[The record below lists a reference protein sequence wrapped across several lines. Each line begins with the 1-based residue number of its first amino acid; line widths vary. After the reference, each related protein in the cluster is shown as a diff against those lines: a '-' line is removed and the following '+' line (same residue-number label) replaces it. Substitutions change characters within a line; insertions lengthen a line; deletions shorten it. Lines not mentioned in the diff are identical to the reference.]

1 MDGNF
6 WEEYEASPRGVVSP
20 RILIPFAAAGI
31 IIILISGF
39 IENYIRNRDYLAL
52 MDNQARLFITAL
64 ANTGQGSLEAAGALE
79 TEIQD
84 RMLTNLHLISALNEI
99 TPFTK
104 KSLKE
109 KMKQGHY
116 DRLDIY
122 DSRGRLIVSESD
134 SATAA
139 AEVPLDILAAVN
151 KGFLEDI
158 MLTSGD
164 SSESPSDIFTAL
176 VRRRNGGVVVGIV
189 SNKNIQS
196 FRKLY
201 GFGRLFKE
209 FEKTPEVEYVALENE
224 ETIIAGIFGSYKLSK
239 FYEDS
244 FLQDAI
250 QNDDV
255 STRIIYYDDEIG
267 RAHV

>member
-6 WEEYEASPRGVVSP
+6 WEKYEASPRGIVSP
-20 RILIPFAAAGI
+20 RILIPLAVAGI
-31 IIILISGF
+31 IIIVISGF
-39 IENYIRNRDYLAL
+39 IEHYLRNRDYLAL
-52 MDNQARLFITAL
+52 IDNQARLTVTAL
-64 ANTGQGSLEAAGALE
+64 ANTGQSSLEAADALE
-79 TEIQD
+79 TEIND
-84 RMLTNLHLISALNEI
+84 RMLTNLHLISALHEI

-109 KMKQGHY
+109 RMKQGHY

-122 DSRGRLIVSESD
+122 GRDGRLIISESD

-139 AEVPLDILAAVN
+139 AEIPPDILAAVN
-151 KGFLEDI
+151 KGLLDEI

-164 SSESPSDIFTAL
+164 SFDAASDIFTAL

-209 FEKTPEVEYVALENE
+209 FEKTPDVEYVALENS

-244 FLQDAI
+244 FLQKAI
-250 QNDDV
+250 KHNDV
-255 STRIIYYDDEIG
+255 STRSTFS
-267 RAHV
+267 R